1 MPKEVRKNRNV
12 KQVRKAVSVVRYWL
26 IVAFIL
32 LIAEGISYY
41 AWVKVKAEGDNDL
54 KQRQYSLAI
63 LEYDQLKLI
72 NPFSKE
78 PNKYIAIAKNGE
90 KDVLTLK
97 SFYQQIGDSKTVK
110 LMNMAVATYPNPQSA
125 TLACQTILKNNDPQ
139 LAEICIQRT
148 VQKWPKYLDAWT
160 NYYYINLYQNKTQK
174 ISEKQIVSKI
184 QQIDPTTKTLFP

>member
-1 MPKEVRKNRNV
+1 MPKEVQKNRNV
-12 KQVRKAVSVVRYWL
+12 KQAKKAVSVVRYWL

-72 NPFSKE
+72 NPFSKD

-148 VQKWPKYLDAWT
+148 VQKWPKYLDAWIS
-160 NYYYINLYQNKTQK
+160 YYYTNQGLPKSQRVPT
-174 ISEKQIVSKI
+174 SLIVFNAL
-184 QQIDPTTKTLFP
+184 QIDPATLFTN